1 MTLNTLDKININ
13 RRNLNI
19 CESFIFKKSVK
30 NSLKVKKQGNKDK
43 ALNFCFRLKR
53 KAMETLKKKNSKIEV
68 LKCIDLTFQKSFLN
82 IYDKSIKGKNNRAAL
97 GIL

>member
-1 MTLNTLDKININ
+1 
-13 RRNLNI
+13 
-19 CESFIFKKSVK
+19 
-30 NSLKVKKQGNKDK
+30 
-43 ALNFCFRLKR
+43 
-53 KAMETLKKKNSKIEV
+53 METLKKKNSKIEV